1 MLTGIDINATRK
13 YVSKLDPDRDNPT
26 VFHIGVL
33 DPTLRAEIDDDSS
46 TYEMSSTNPNDKAK
60 VRLNWNKRQITAIK
74 FGLKGM
80 ENFLD
85 PQTRK
90 PAELKFETIRYA
102 GKMRDAVP
110 DRIIAMFSSELR
122 QELAE
127 VILNESK
134 LSGDERKN

>member
-13 YVSKLDPDRDNPT
+13 YISKLDPDRDNPT

-74 FGLKGM
+74 FGLKGI

-90 PAELKFETIRYA
+90 PVDLKFETIRYA

>member
-1 MLTGIDINATRK
+1 MLTGIDVTTTTK
-13 YVSKLDPDRDNPT
+13 YVSKFDLDKDSPT

-33 DPTLRAEIDDDSS
+33 DPVLRAEIDDDSS
-46 TYEMSSTNPNDKAK
+46 SYEMSSTNPNDKAK
-60 VRLNWNKRQITAIK
+60 VKLNWNKRQITAIK
-74 FGLKGM
+74 FGLKNV

-85 PQTRK
+85 PQTKK
-90 PAELKFETIRYA
+90 PIEFKCETIRYA

-110 DRIIAMFSSELR
+110 DRIVAMFPSELR

-134 LSGDERKN
+134 LTGDEQKN

>member
-13 YVSKLDPDRDNPT
+13 YVSKLDPDKDSPS

-33 DPTLRAEIDDDSS
+33 DPVLRAEIDDDSS
-46 TYEMSSTNPNDKAK
+46 SYEMSSSNPNDKAK
-60 VRLNWNKRQITAIK
+60 VRLNWNRRQISAIK
-74 FGLKGM
+74 FGLKGLD
-80 ENFLD
+80 NFLD
-85 PQTRK
+85 PQTKK
-90 PAELKFETIRYA
+90 PIELSFETIRYA
-102 GKMRDAVP
+102 GKMREAVP

-134 LSGDERKN
+134 LSEGERKN

>member
-13 YVSKLDPDRDNPT
+13 YTSKLDPDKDHPT

-33 DPTLRAEIDDDSS
+33 DPALRAEIDDDSS
-46 TYEMSSTNPNDKAK
+46 SYEMSSTNPNDKAK
-60 VRLNWNKRQITAIK
+60 VRLNWNKRQISAIK
-74 FGLKGM
+74 FALKGL

-85 PQTRK
+85 PQTKK
-90 PAELKFETIRYA
+90 PIELKFETIRYA

-127 VILNESK
+127 VILNESR
-134 LSGDERKN
+134 LSEDEQKN